1 MLSYQARDV
10 AAGCSV
16 PLDMDVSGFVFPF
29 VLLPHSIFQHIQ
41 FTKKRMHSLANS
53 HTNTLAKPKAC
64 ARSAFHLTAAPI
76 SPLPQKGIKGNKAFE
91 DQLMHF

>member
-1 MLSYQARDV
+1 MLKRF
-10 AAGCSV
+10 
-16 PLDMDVSGFVFPF
+16 PLEWMFRRLFFPF

-41 FTKKRMHSLANS
+41 FTKKCMHSLANR

-64 ARSAFHLTAAPI
+64 ARSAFHARAAPTLL
-76 SPLPQKGIKGNKAFE
+76 LPHEGTKGNQAFE